1 MRGFLSGL
9 LDDDRGQDLLE
20 YALLTAAIGLAA
32 TVVFDHMREAI
43 RNTSQ
48 SWDQG
53 VNNLW
58 QPSDPGVGS

>member
-1 MRGFLSGL
+1 MRGFLQGL
-9 LDDDRGQDLLE
+9 LDDDRGQDLVE

-32 TVVFDHMREAI
+32 TVVFDQIRDAI
-43 RNTSQ
+43 RNASQ

-58 QPSDPGVGS
+58 VPSDPGVGS